1 MNAPES
7 VAVTAGSAE
16 PDINILTTLGPP
28 EDGETNLLGFTVF
41 LSRDLSQRL
50 AACGAL
56 VKTLPPVEQMKFQGL
71 ISRTVDCN
79 RPTANVVSVMAREL
93 GAELA
98 FACVEALQQAQQ
110 TTGGTANA
118 G

>member
-16 PDINILTTLGPP
+16 PDINILTALGPQ
-28 EDGETNLLGFTVF
+28 EHGETNLLGFTVF

-79 RPTANVVSVMAREL
+79 RATANVVSVIAREL

-98 FACVEALQQAQQ
+98 VACVEALQQAQQ